1 MGWFLDLRWPYPSP
15 YAWAQYSS
23 KKKSTG
29 GSWGPQKSQTPKMW
43 KKTTLEKKK
52 KKPLKKRE
60 RISDHPGSSMSN
72 KLTNSPSPVRSTDLF
87 DAEPSIPIA
96 VQSQEPQRSL
106 ALERRS
112 TGNQWKPMVVYAVL
126 PTQPGRVSSNLS
138 FQLGRSFGKNPA
150 THLPV
155 LLLKTTLR
163 PSIWPE
169 LNGFSGPKW
178 DTYPIS
184 QYPMGYG
191 SKIPS
196 PTLGWTKNMW
206 VCWTIP
212 I

>member
-1 MGWFLDLRWPYPSP
+1 MRGLSTAAKKNLRVDP
-15 YAWAQYSS
+15 
-23 KKKSTG
+23 G
-29 GSWGPQKSQTPKMW
+29 GLKNPKHQKCEKNNSR
-43 KKTTLEKKK
+43 KKK
-52 KKPLKKRE
+52 KTFKTRE

>member
-1 MGWFLDLRWPYPSP
+1 MRGLSTAAKKNLRVDP
-15 YAWAQYSS
+15 
-23 KKKSTG
+23 G
-29 GSWGPQKSQTPKMW
+29 GLKNPKHQKCEKNNSR
-43 KKTTLEKKK
+43 KKK
-52 KKPLKKRE
+52 KTFKTRE

-163 PSIWPE
+163 PSI
-169 LNGFSGPKW
+169 
-178 DTYPIS
+178 
-184 QYPMGYG
+184 
-191 SKIPS
+191 
-196 PTLGWTKNMW
+196 
-206 VCWTIP
+206 
-212 I
+212 